1 MDNIDTQ
8 PSAAP
13 VIQAL
18 RSIGYNAQTAIAD
31 LVDNS
36 IDAKAKN
43 IYIEFEYSVGNGFIR
58 IEDDGTGMTEKELQ
72 KAMTI
77 GSKDP
82 RTMRKKDE
90 LGRFGMGLK
99 TASFSLGK
107 RLSVLTKKDGI
118 VSERCWDLD
127 YVSDVDKWLLYKYI
141 PDNVKVKMGDI
152 DSDNGTIVFIDLLDR
167 FSGTGTHKVLKKES
181 YYAKVN
187 RIQKYLEM
195 VFHLMLEQGLIMKIN
210 NNMLHPWNPFLEG
223 NSRVNEGEE
232 QIIRVNKKFVKIT
245 PYVLPHPSTFNQ
257 TEYKN
262 AGGIKGWREQ
272 QGFYIYRE
280 SRLVSFGDWFG
291 MFPKD
296 VPSELVRIK
305 VEFTNTADDDWKIDV
320 KKSTISVPDEIKEDL
335 KSIAK
340 YYRQVSQ
347 EIMLYRTKTMKLGQ
361 RIKGTLNTWELAT
374 DDIKS
379 AYVLNRTHPI
389 LTEVLKTVDDKLR
402 KRLNVY
408 LKLVE
413 LGSPSNLLKTDNMV
427 KKEEQEIDD
436 KSKHLIIEYAET
448 LLSVGVEL
456 DIEKLAETISMMTG
470 FEGIEIYTIK
480 KILEREVINDGSS
493 NS

>member
-1 MDNIDTQ
+1 MNNIDTQ

-43 IYIEFEYSVGNGFIR
+43 IYIEFEYSVENGFIR

-141 PDNVKVKMGDI
+141 PDDVKVKMGDI

-195 VFHLMLEQGLIMKIN
+195 VFHVMLEQGLIMKIN

-272 QGFYIYRE
+272 QGF
-280 SRLVSFGDWFG
+280 
-291 MFPKD
+291 
-296 VPSELVRIK
+296 
-305 VEFTNTADDDWKIDV
+305 
-320 KKSTISVPDEIKEDL
+320 
-335 KSIAK
+335 
-340 YYRQVSQ
+340 
-347 EIMLYRTKTMKLGQ
+347 
-361 RIKGTLNTWELAT
+361 
-374 DDIKS
+374 
-379 AYVLNRTHPI
+379 
-389 LTEVLKTVDDKLR
+389 
-402 KRLNVY
+402 
-408 LKLVE
+408 
-413 LGSPSNLLKTDNMV
+413 
-427 KKEEQEIDD
+427 
-436 KSKHLIIEYAET
+436 
-448 LLSVGVEL
+448 
-456 DIEKLAETISMMTG
+456 
-470 FEGIEIYTIK
+470 
-480 KILEREVINDGSS
+480 
-493 NS
+493 

>member
-1 MDNIDTQ
+1 MNDINTQ

-31 LVDNS
+31 IVDNS

-43 IYIEFEYSVGNGFIR
+43 IFIEFEYSDGNGFIR
-58 IEDDGTGMTEKELQ
+58 IEDDGIGMTEDELQ

-82 RTMRKKDE
+82 RAMRKKDE

-107 RLSVLTKKDGI
+107 RLSVMTKSDGI

-127 YVSDVDKWLLYKYI
+127 YVSHKDEWLLYRCI
-141 PDNVKVKMGDI
+141 PGDVKAKMGDI
-152 DSDNGTIVFIDLLDR
+152 VGNNGTIVFIDVLDR

-187 RIQKYLEM
+187 RLNKYLEM
-195 VFHLMLEQGLIMKIN
+195 VFHGMLEQGLIMTIN
-210 NNMLHPWNPFLEG
+210 NNMVHPWNPFLEG
-223 NSRVNEGEE
+223 NNRVIEGEE
-232 QIIRVNKKFVKIT
+232 QIIRVNKKFVRIT

-257 TEYKN
+257 IEYKN
-262 AGGIKGWREQ
+262 AGGIKGWRDQ
-272 QGFYIYRE
+272 QGFYVYRE

-305 VEFTNTADDDWKIDV
+305 VEFTNDADDDWKIDV

-340 YYRQVSQ
+340 YYRQISQ
-347 EIMLYRTKTMKLGQ
+347 EIMLYRTKATKSGQ

-374 DDIKS
+374 DDINS

-389 LTEVLKTVDDKLR
+389 LTEILKTVDDELQKKL
-402 KRLNVY
+402 NIY

-427 KKEEQEIDD
+427 KKEEQEIDG
-436 KSKHLIIEYAET
+436 KSNNLIIEYAEI
-448 LLSVGVEL
+448 LLSVGVEV
-456 DIEKLAETISMMTG
+456 DIEKLAETISMMAG

-480 KILEREVINDGSS
+480 KIIEREVINDGSS